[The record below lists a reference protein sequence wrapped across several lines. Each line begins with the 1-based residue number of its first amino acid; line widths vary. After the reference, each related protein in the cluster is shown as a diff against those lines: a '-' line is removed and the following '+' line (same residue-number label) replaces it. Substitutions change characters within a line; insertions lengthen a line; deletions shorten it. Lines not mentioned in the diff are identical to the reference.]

1 MKILIISGFLGAGKT
16 TFIKELVS
24 HLDKNLRFVILEN
37 DYGETNLDSQFLSQ
51 KTGADIWDLTEGCA
65 CCTMKQNF
73 VTSLIT
79 IESSLNPE
87 LLIVEPSG
95 VAKLGDLINNVK
107 NLNYERFEILA
118 PVVIFSPLNY
128 FEYAK
133 DKDYKEIYEEQIKNA
148 GQILFSKTQ
157 NLSEDYLDEI
167 AAKIKE
173 ISPDSKILKHGYE
186 NQSQEWRQNLL
197 TAPSEKNFELHEHE
211 HDHENEN
218 LPTELTL
225 NPEDFNSYGELVRV
239 LYYLLFGNF
248 GKIIRAKGTI
258 KIHGEWLRFEVADK
272 RFEIF
277 GCENPSE
284 KSACVL
290 IGKDIQE
297 EAAEKFFRAKKQIHH
312 HNHNHEH

>member
-1 MKILIISGFLGAGKT
+1 
-16 TFIKELVS
+16 
-24 HLDKNLRFVILEN
+24 
-37 DYGETNLDSQFLSQ
+37 
-51 KTGADIWDLTEGCA
+51 
-65 CCTMKQNF
+65 MKQSF
-73 VTSLIT
+73 VTSLVT
-79 IESSLNPE
+79 IESSLNPD

-95 VAKLGDLINNVK
+95 VAKLGDLIANVK
-107 NLNYERFEILA
+107 NLNYNRFEILS
-118 PVVIFSPLNY
+118 PIVIFSPLNY
-128 FEYAK
+128 FEYIK

-157 NLSEDYLDEI
+157 NLTEDYLNEI
-167 AAKIKE
+167 TAKIKE

-186 NQSQEWRQNLL
+186 NQPQEWWQNLSV
-197 TAPSEKNFELHEHE
+197 TASEKNFEF
-211 HDHENEN
+211 HDHNHENENEN

-225 NPEDFNSYGELVRV
+225 IPEEFNSYGELVRT

-248 GKIIRAKGTI
+248 GKIIRAKGVI
-258 KIHGEWLRFEVADK
+258 KIHGEWLRFEVADQ

-297 EAAEKFFRAKKQIHH
+297 EAAEKYFHAKKQIHEH
-312 HNHNHEH
+312 HHH